1 VSMVKAPWLS
11 AITIDPN
18 RFPKFE
24 YELIRKMTQDEYAE
38 FKKAD
43 DRLSRF
49 SEDQEKV
56 GLLRDTYEDYKA
68 TVESHA
74 RQLEARKH
82 PISVAEVAAQNK
94 RAYNQI
100 NARVRSVLS
109 EITTFLNYTEGFLK
123 REYGKDSDQ
132 FKTFKTRTNI
142 EYDASA
148 SYRFI
153 YQLRNYAIHYD
164 VPINAMHSED
174 GERDPSTG
182 VVRKIVRVEVD
193 RDRLLNSGYDWRKV
207 RPDLENFPPRFSL
220 DAHLDHT
227 IRAIG
232 IINAAATVA
241 MLPDT
246 KQSARYIHQLIQ
258 PVLPRLSGKEGTP
271 IIVLWEPPDNASV
284 GETVQMNYSTKA
296 IPADLAEHVLSLPE
310 PKIMAVAV
318 DDLAKQLR
326 AATV

>member
-1 VSMVKAPWLS
+1 MVKEPWLS
-11 AITIDPN
+11 IVTIDSN
-18 RFPKFE
+18 RFPKFQ
-24 YELIRKMTQDEYAE
+24 YELIRKMTAGEYAE
-38 FKKAD
+38 FLKAD

-49 SEDQEKV
+49 SEDQEKI

-82 PISVAEVAAQNK
+82 PISVAEVAAQNN
-94 RAYNQI
+94 RSYHQI
-100 NARVRSVLS
+100 NTRVRSVLS
-109 EITTFLNYTEGFLK
+109 EITTFLNYAEGYLK

-132 FKTFKTRTNI
+132 FKAFKKRTNI

-153 YQLRNYAIHYD
+153 YQLRNYAIHFD

-182 VVRKIVRVEVD
+182 EFRKVVRVEVD
-193 RDRLLNSGYDWRKV
+193 RDKLLNSGYDWRKV
-207 RPDLENFPPRFSL
+207 RPDIESFPPRFSL
-220 DAHLDHT
+220 DSHLDYM

-232 IINAAATVA
+232 IINAVATVA

-246 KQSARYIHQLIQ
+246 KRGARLIHDLIQ
-258 PVLPRLSGKEGTP
+258 PVLPLLEGKEGTP
-271 IIVLWEPPDNASV
+271 IIALWEPPANLKV
-284 GETVQMNYSTKA
+284 GESTRMEVSTKA
-296 IPADLAEHVLSLPE
+296 IPADLAYHVLNMPE
-310 PKIMAVAV
+310 VGLMTVAIE
-318 DDLAKQLR
+318 DSAQQLR
-326 AATV
+326 ESSA